1 MKNFFRTSIVIT
13 RIDLV
18 LLRPGYYGT
27 VGSGWLGSFSDHFL
41 AAEIEKSCT
50 ETDSDFNGSSCWN
63 DRPGRVRIIKMNNFA
78 FKQMTQLIAST
89 SGKLHDLV
97 MSFALNNTNGAEFLK
112 EFKTALK
119 ELDNQ
124 VTVLAQPINPNTT
137 ADSSSMSKFM

>member
-1 MKNFFRTSIVIT
+1 M
-13 RIDLV
+13 
-18 LLRPGYYGT
+18 
-27 VGSGWLGSFSDHFL
+27 
-41 AAEIEKSCT
+41 A
-50 ETDSDFNGSSCWN
+50 
-63 DRPGRVRIIKMNNFA
+63 IKENE